1 MPSSSTAP
9 GGALRVT
16 ASRVGVTK
24 KGRPHQQRARR
35 NTVARSEAQVG
46 SASSSFKRSPP
57 VELGMF
63 GFDFGGGE
71 GDEDVDVRQP
81 KRKR

>member
-1 MPSSSTAP
+1 M
-9 GGALRVT
+9 T

-24 KGRPHQQRARR
+24 KGGPHQQRARR

-63 GFDFGGGE
+63 GFGFGFGGGD